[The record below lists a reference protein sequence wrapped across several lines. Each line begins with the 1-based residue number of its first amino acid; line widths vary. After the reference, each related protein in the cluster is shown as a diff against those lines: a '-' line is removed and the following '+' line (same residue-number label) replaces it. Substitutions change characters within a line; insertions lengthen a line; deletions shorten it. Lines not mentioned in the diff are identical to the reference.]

1 MGSDAGLL
9 GSANLRRR
17 SLLSAIPLFMLIAL
31 VIMLSLLSREFLRL
45 VTLINLMQQVAP
57 IGIVAVGAMLCIII
71 GGIDFTSGHGLAMI
85 GMAASF
91 FYVSGPFVG
100 SLPMFILSFVVFGA
114 LLGLVNGFLI
124 AKLNI
129 LPFIATLA
137 MMSLVQGLSLYINGG
152 TMILLVGSPVLGVG
166 QGRIGGVVPVSFL
179 IFLAVCV
186 LAGIMLRHTKLGVY
200 IYAIGGNETALWYTG
215 VKVQHYKIMVYMLA
229 GICTGIAALLT
240 VSTIAMATPSMFGT
254 TLIDAIAAACIGGT
268 SMRGGK
274 GTVFG
279 TFIGAIIIVLINT
292 AFIYLNIQSA
302 MQDVFKG
309 IVILFAVTVDAVAN
323 MKYNK

>member
-1 MGSDAGLL
+1 MGGDAGIM
-9 GSANLRRR
+9 SKVSFKRPN
-17 SLLSAIPLFMLIAL
+17 LLSAIPLFMLIAL
-31 VIMLSLLSREFLRL
+31 VITLSLLSREFLRL
-45 VTLINLMQQVAP
+45 VTLTNLMQQVAP

-91 FYVSGPFVG
+91 FYISGPFIG
-100 SLPMFILSFVVFGA
+100 SLPIFILSFIMFGA

-137 MMSLVQGLSLYINGG
+137 MMSLVQGLALYINGG
-152 TMILLVGSPVLGVG
+152 SMILLVGSPVLGVG
-166 QGRIGGVVPVSFL
+166 QGRIGGIIPVSF
-179 IFLAVCV
+179 IVFLFVCL
-186 LAGIMLRHTKLGVY
+186 LASIMLRRTKLGVY

-215 VKVQHYKIMVYMLA
+215 VKVKSYKIMVYMLA

-279 TFIGAIIIVLINT
+279 TFVGAIIIVLINT
-292 AFIYLNIQSA
+292 AFIHLNIQSA

-309 IVILFAVTVDAVAN
+309 LVILFAVTVDAVAN